1 MKWNFSKIVAAAA
14 MMQLGCFCTAAAG
27 ASSSEK
33 IGIIDEIV
41 NTKIKEAKG
50 ADALSEVLDAVAEK
64 FPLDTNEE
72 SPECSAYINEL
83 REQIRKK
90 YPATDQEL
98 ENKYRP
104 IADKNYLIYNI
115 GDQIT
120 VIFLL
125 HGKPFTVSG
134 PYYRQDAKF
143 VWVGSKKILKA
154 HLSKRHAPGFD
165 PDQTKQLRESFV
177 AQNIR
182 RYHQQ
187 KDFQLKML
195 KSRNQE
201 KILEL
206 RGEIKFN
213 RKWLPPRKV
222 VMEKYAAAFAR
233 QNNSIAESIQKA
245 KDSPDYNE
253 KYKIL
258 EAVIQQYPEYKSIDE
273 VKALQ
278 EQFKQDHINS
288 IITNAIRQ
296 AKAAQDYNEKYKI
309 LEAVIQKYP
318 DHKAIPDIKALQE
331 RFKQDLIK
339 AEDDLKNA
347 KAQGIEFSSDNKT
360 LVKCPDNLKEVIIPS
375 CVTSIGKFA
384 FSNCINLTKV
394 TIPDGVTSIGQYAFT
409 ACRKL
414 TEITIPNS
422 VTSIGESAFFE
433 CRKLTKVT
441 ISNSVTFIGKAAF
454 CSCSNLDDVSLPPK
468 ITVIEEMM
476 FSDCKSL
483 EDISIPEG
491 VTEIKAHAFSGCK
504 KLVFIEI
511 PDSVTHIDYSAFVES
526 RLMRISVPAG
536 LKIDFSLS
544 PLCTIQRRK
553 PVQR

>member
-14 MMQLGCFCTAAAG
+14 MMQLGCFCTVAAEDT
-27 ASSSEK
+27 SSER
-33 IGIIDEIV
+33 IATIDEIV

-50 ADALSEVLDAVAEK
+50 ADALSEVLDAVAAK
-64 FPLDTNEE
+64 FPLDTNKDSTE
-72 SPECSAYINEL
+72 SSAYIEEL
-83 REQIRKK
+83 QEQVRKK
-90 YPATDQEL
+90 YPAADQEL

-104 IADKNYLIYNI
+104 IAEKTYPLYNT
-115 GDQIT
+115 GDHVT
-120 VIFLL
+120 VVYLL
-125 HGKPFTVSG
+125 HGKLFTVSG
-134 PYYRQDAKF
+134 QYYRQDSRY
-143 VWVGSKKILKA
+143 VWVGSKKILKTNLA
-154 HLSKRHAPGFD
+154 KEYIQRFD
-165 PDQTKQLRESFV
+165 QNRTKMLRAGYVE
-177 AQNIR
+177 QNIR

-187 KDFQLKML
+187 KDSLFKML

-201 KILEL
+201 KISEL

-213 RKWLPPRKV
+213 GKWLPPRKV
-222 VMEKYAAAFAR
+222 VMEKYVAAFAR
-233 QNNSIAESIQKA
+233 QNSLIEESIQMA
-245 KDSPDYNE
+245 KNSSDYNE
-253 KYKIL
+253 K
-258 EAVIQQYPEYKSIDE
+258 
-273 VKALQ
+273 
-278 EQFKQDHINS
+278 N
-288 IITNAIRQ
+288 
-296 AKAAQDYNEKYKI
+296 KI

-318 DHKAIPDIKALQE
+318 DHKSVVEIRALQKQI
-331 RFKQDLIK
+331 KQDLIK

-384 FSNCINLTKV
+384 FSGCINLTKV

-409 ACRKL
+409 DCRKL
-414 TEITIPNS
+414 TKITIPNS
-422 VTSIGESAFFE
+422 VTSIGESAFFS
-433 CRKLTKVT
+433 CRNLTKVT
-441 ISNSVTFIGKAAF
+441 ISDNITSIGKAAF

-491 VTEIKAHAFSGCK
+491 VTEIKANAFHGCK
-504 KLVFIEI
+504 KLIFIEI

-526 RLMRISVPAG
+526 RLMGISVPDG
-536 LKIDFSLS
+536 LKIDFFLS
-544 PLCTIQRRK
+544 QLCTIQRRK